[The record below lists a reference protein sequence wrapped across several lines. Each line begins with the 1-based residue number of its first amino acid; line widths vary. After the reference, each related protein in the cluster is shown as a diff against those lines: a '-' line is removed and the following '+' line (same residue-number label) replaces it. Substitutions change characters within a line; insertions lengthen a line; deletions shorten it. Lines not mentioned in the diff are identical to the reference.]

1 MRILMLALVAVALWG
16 RAEVAQAEAL
26 GPEEA
31 AERLLS
37 AEEVGLEWFANQG
50 LSSAVPRLVQQL
62 QDELG
67 ALQAIEPCAPKC
79 VARFELGEFT
89 FDIAVTSDGLI
100 SSLWIDPP
108 VIYSASLED
117 ALSKFKE
124 LPGDVSVYIT
134 SDREVLGN
142 LNGDSVLAVG
152 STFKLAVLKALN
164 QLIGAGK
171 LDWQQ
176 VVEFDDDWRS
186 LPSGQLQ
193 NWPSGA
199 PMTVHTLASM
209 MISVSD
215 NTATDA
221 LIDLVTRGSLETISP
236 LNRPFLTTREFFQL
250 KRRDSTDSRRAF
262 AEGNFD
268 ERMRI
273 LAGLSDKPLPAIG
286 DLNTDPLL
294 QIEWFFSGAELCRLM
309 DSVKRLDVVQINSG
323 VALKSDW
330 EEVSYKGGSDF
341 GALNFTT
348 ALTSKAGKQ
357 YCVSATWNDAEA
369 LDETAFAMLYAGLL
383 HHLK

>member
-1 MRILMLALVAVALWG
+1 MRILILALVAVALWG
-16 RAEVAQAEAL
+16 RAEVARAEAL

-31 AERLLS
+31 AERLFS
-37 AEEVGLEWFANQG
+37 ADEVGLEWFANQG

-117 ALSKFKE
+117 ALAKFEE
-124 LPGDVSVYIT
+124 LPGEVSVYIT
-134 SDREVLGN
+134 GEGEVLGD

-152 STFKLAVLKALN
+152 STFKLAVLKALD

-176 VVEFDDDWRS
+176 VVELEDRWRS
-186 LPSGQLQ
+186 LPSGKLQ
-193 NWPSGA
+193 DWPSGA
-199 PMTVHTLASM
+199 PITVHTLASL

-221 LIDLVTRGSLETISP
+221 LIDLVSRGSLETISP
-236 LNRPFLTTREFFQL
+236 LNRPFLTTRELFQL
-250 KRRDSTDSRRAF
+250 KRRDATEIRRAF

-268 ERMRI
+268 ERMEI
-273 LAGLSDKPLPAIG
+273 LGGLSDKPLPAVG

-294 QIEWFFSGAELCRLM
+294 QIEWFFSGEELCKLM
-309 DSVKRLDVVQINSG
+309 DAVRHLDVVQINPG

-348 ALTSKAGKQ
+348 ALTSAEGRR
-357 YCVSATWNDAEA
+357 YCVSATWNHNVA
-369 LDETAFAMLYAGLL
+369 LDETAFSMLYAGLL
-383 HHLK
+383 YHLK

>member
-1 MRILMLALVAVALWG
+1 MRILMLALTAVLFLG
-16 RAEVAQAEAL
+16 RPGIAQAEVL
-26 GPEEA
+26 GAEEA
-31 AERLLS
+31 AERLFS
-37 AEEVGLEWFANQG
+37 AEDVSLEWFANQG

-117 ALSKFKE
+117 ALSKFEE

-152 STFKLAVLKALN
+152 STFKLAVLKALD

-176 VVEFDDDWRS
+176 VVELEDRWRS
-186 LPSGQLQ
+186 LPSGKLQ
-193 NWPSGA
+193 DWPAGA
-199 PMTVHTLASM
+199 PMTVHTLASLM
-209 MISVSD
+209 MSVSD

-221 LIDLVTRGSLETISP
+221 LIDLVSRGSLETISP
-236 LNRPFLTTREFFQL
+236 LNRPFLTTRELFQL
-250 KRRDSTDSRRAF
+250 KRRDATDVRRAF

-268 ERMRI
+268 EKMRI
-273 LAGLSDKPLPAIG
+273 LSGLSDKPLPVIG

-294 QIEWFFSGAELCRLM
+294 QIEWFFTAAELCRLM
-309 DSVKRLDVVQINSG
+309 DGVKHLDVVQINPG

-330 EEVSYKGGSDF
+330 EVVAFKGGSDF

-348 ALTSKAGKQ
+348 ALTSKDGNS
-357 YCVSATWNDAEA
+357 YCVSATWNNAEA
-369 LDETAFAMLYAGLL
+369 LDETAFSMLYAGLL

>member
-1 MRILMLALVAVALWG
+1 MRIFMLALAAVALWG
-16 RAEVAQAEAL
+16 RVGVAHAEVLAA
-26 GPEEA
+26 EEA
-31 AERLLS
+31 AERLFS
-37 AEEVGLEWFANQG
+37 AEEIGPEWFANQG
-50 LSSAVPRLVQQL
+50 LSSAVPRLVRQL
-62 QDELG
+62 QGELG

-79 VARFELGEFT
+79 VARFELGEFA

-117 ALSKFKE
+117 ALSKFDE
-124 LPGDVSVYIT
+124 LPGEVSVYI
-134 SDREVLGN
+134 SGDGQILGD

-152 STFKLAVLKALN
+152 SSFKLAVLKALD

-171 LDWQQ
+171 LEWHQ
-176 VVEFDDDWRS
+176 VVEFEDSWRS
-186 LPSGQLQ
+186 LPTGKLQ
-193 NWPSGA
+193 DWPSGS
-199 PMTVHTLASM
+199 PITVHTLASL
-209 MISVSD
+209 MISISD

-236 LNRPFLTTREFFQL
+236 LNRPFLTTRELFQL
-250 KRRDSTDSRRAF
+250 KRRDATEIRRAF

-268 ERMRI
+268 ERMEI
-273 LAGLSDKPLPAIG
+273 LGGLSNKPLPAVG

-294 QIEWFFSGAELCRLM
+294 QIEWFFSGVELCNLM
-309 DSVKRLDVVQINSG
+309 DAVRHLDVVQINPG

-330 EEVSYKGGSDF
+330 EEVAYKGGSDF

-348 ALTSKAGKQ
+348 ALTSKQGTQ
-357 YCVSATWNDAEA
+357 YCVSATWNSAET
-369 LDETAFAMLYAGLL
+369 LDETAFSMLYAGLL

>member
-1 MRILMLALVAVALWG
+1 MRIFMLALMVAGSLIFAL
-16 RAEVAQAEAL
+16 RAEADVL
-26 GPEEA
+26 GAEEA
-31 AERLLS
+31 AERLF
-37 AEEVGLEWFANQG
+37 AADEVGLEWFANQG
-50 LSSAVPRLVQQL
+50 LSSAVPRVVQQL

-79 VARFELGEFT
+79 VARFELGEVT

-108 VIYSASLED
+108 VVYSASLEE
-117 ALSKFKE
+117 AVAKFEE

-134 SDREVLGN
+134 GDGGALGD

-152 STFKLAVLKALN
+152 STFKLAVLKALD
-164 QLIGAGK
+164 QLNGAGK
-171 LDWQQ
+171 LEWQQ
-176 VVEFDDDWRS
+176 GVNVDDAWRS

-193 NWPSGA
+193 DWPTGA
-199 PMTVHTLASM
+199 PITVHTLASM
-209 MISVSD
+209 MISSSD

-221 LIDLVTRGSLETISP
+221 LIDLVSRGTLETVSP

-250 KRRDSTDSRRAF
+250 KRRDATDLRRAF

-273 LAGLSDKPLPAIG
+273 LAGLSGKTLPAIG

-294 QIEWFFSGAELCRLM
+294 QIEWFFSGEELCKLM
-309 DSVKRLDVVQINSG
+309 NDVRHIDVVQINPG

-330 EEVSYKGGSDF
+330 KEVAYKGGSDF
-341 GALNFTT
+341 GALSFTT
-348 ALTSKAGKQ
+348 ALTSKDGKL
-357 YCVSATWNDAEA
+357 YCVSATWNHVEA
-369 LDETAFAMLYAGLL
+369 LDETAFSMLYAGLL
-383 HHLK
+383 YHLK

>member
-31 AERLLS
+31 AERLFS

-67 ALQAIEPCAPKC
+67 GLQAIEPCAPKC

-117 ALSKFKE
+117 ALSKFDE
-124 LPGDVSVYIT
+124 LPGEVSVYI
-134 SDREVLGN
+134 SGDGQILGD

-152 STFKLAVLKALN
+152 STFKLAVLKALD

-171 LDWQQ
+171 LEWHQ
-176 VVEFDDDWRS
+176 VVEFEDSWRS
-186 LPSGQLQ
+186 LPTGKLQ
-193 NWPSGA
+193 DWPSGS
-199 PMTVHTLASM
+199 PITVHTLASL
-209 MISVSD
+209 MISISD

-236 LNRPFLTTREFFQL
+236 LNRPFLTTRELFQL
-250 KRRDSTDSRRAF
+250 KRRDATEIRRAF

-268 ERMRI
+268 ERMEI
-273 LAGLSDKPLPAIG
+273 LGGLSNKPLPAVG

-294 QIEWFFSGAELCRLM
+294 QIEWFFSGVELCNLM
-309 DSVKRLDVVQINSG
+309 DAVRHLDVVQINPG

-330 EEVSYKGGSDF
+330 EEVAYKGGSDF

-348 ALTSKAGKQ
+348 ALTSKQGTQ
-357 YCVSATWNDAEA
+357 YCVSATWNSAET
-369 LDETAFAMLYAGLL
+369 LDETAFSMLYAGLL